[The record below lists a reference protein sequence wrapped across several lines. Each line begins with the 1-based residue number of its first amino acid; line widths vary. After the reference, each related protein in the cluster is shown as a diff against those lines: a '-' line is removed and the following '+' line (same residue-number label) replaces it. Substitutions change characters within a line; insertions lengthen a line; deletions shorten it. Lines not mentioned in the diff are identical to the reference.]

1 MSAWIEMFGGLGA
14 FSLKLVALLVSAW
27 IEINK
32 PPCDGTLTTVAL
44 LVSAWIEIKAKKT
57 MTSWQVKSHSL

>member
-1 MSAWIEMFGGLGA
+1 MFGGLGA

-44 LVSAWIEIKAKKT
+44 LVSARIAIKAQQT
-57 MTSWQVKSHSL
+57 MTSWQVKSHTL

>member
-44 LVSAWIEIKAKKT
+44 LVSAWIEMPLVEEDYQAL
-57 MTSWQVKSHSL
+57 KSHSL